1 MGKLHKITE
10 CRFQSPK
17 VRVVTINICII
28 NDMRHADITQIL
40 KHLKADLEAILG
52 DRMEALYLYGSQA
65 RDEARS
71 DSDIDVL
78 VVLRGDF
85 QYFDMVQQTG
95 DLAAR
100 LSLRYDTVIS
110 LAFIS
115 EEKYNHQQ
123 IPFILNV
130 RQEGIAI

>member
-1 MGKLHKITE
+1 
-10 CRFQSPK
+10 
-17 VRVVTINICII
+17 
-28 NDMRHADITQIL
+28 MRHADITQIL
-40 KHLKADLEAILG
+40 EHLKADLETDLG
-52 DRMEALYLYGSQA
+52 DQMEALYLYGSQA

-71 DSDIDVL
+71 GSDIDVL

-95 DLAAR
+95 DVAAR

-115 EEKYNHQQ
+115 SENFSHQQ
-123 IPFILNV
+123 IPFTLNV